1 MSTHSPI
8 VGLSNKQCMAVRGT
22 EFNVQ
27 HQPCQLK
34 LTLLTLLACLSIN
47 FLSPGGLGVAAS
59 VHGFRKTQSNPE
71 HSLREFWNSPS
82 GHKIFSMALCP
93 TVYVTAEAQ
102 SV

>member
-1 MSTHSPI
+1 
-8 VGLSNKQCMAVRGT
+8 MAMRGT

-34 LTLLTLLACLSIN
+34 LPLMTLLACLSIN
-47 FLSPGGLGVAAS
+47 FLSPGGLGVATS

-71 HSLREFWNSPS
+71 HSLREFQNSPS

-93 TVYVTAEAQ
+93 TVYVTADAQ
-102 SV
+102 SA